1 MERNILICGDPGVG
15 KSTLIDRLLAA
26 DGRPVSGFRTR
37 KLPPGPDGICEVI
50 LFPAAEGPGSETVRI
65 GRCRDRIL
73 ETDPQAFETL
83 GVRLIRE
90 ARPGTILVMD
100 ELGRMESEAAAFQRE
115 VLKALDGPVP
125 VLAAVK
131 SLRNVPFLDRIRES
145 RDSDLYRI
153 DRENRDALAET
164 LLREI
169 RERKERRERADR

>member
-1 MERNILICGDPGVG
+1 MESNILICGDPGVG

-26 DGRPVSGFRTR
+26 DGRPVSGFRTK

-50 LFPAAEGPGSETVRI
+50 LFPAADGPGSGKVRI

-90 ARPGTILVMD
+90 ARPGTVLLMD
-100 ELGRMESEAAAFQRE
+100 ELGRMESEAPAFQQA
-115 VLKALDGPVP
+115 VLEALDGPLP

-131 SLRNVPFLDRIRES
+131 SLRNVPFLDRVRES
-145 RDSDLYRI
+145 RGSKLYRI
-153 DRENRDALAET
+153 DRENRDALTQT

-169 RERKERRERADR
+169 QERKERQERADR

>member
-1 MERNILICGDPGVG
+1 MESNILICGDPGVG

-26 DGRPVSGFRTR
+26 DGRPVSGFRTK

-50 LFPAAEGPGSETVRI
+50 LFPAAGGPASESVRI

-73 ETDPQAFETL
+73 ETDPRAFETL

-90 ARPGTILVMD
+90 ACPGTILVMD
-100 ELGRMESEAAAFQRE
+100 ELGRMESEAPAFQRA
-115 VLKALDGPVP
+115 VLEALGGPVP

-131 SLRNVPFLDRIRES
+131 SMRNVPFLDRVRES
-145 RDSDLYRI
+145 PGSDLYRI

-169 RERKERRERADR
+169 RARKERRERADR

>member
-1 MERNILICGDPGVG
+1 MFQQAV
-15 KSTLIDRLLAA
+15 
-26 DGRPVSGFRTR
+26 
-37 KLPPGPDGICEVI
+37 
-50 LFPAAEGPGSETVRI
+50 
-65 GRCRDRIL
+65 L
-73 ETDPQAFETL
+73 E
-83 GVRLIRE
+83 
-90 ARPGTILVMD
+90 
-100 ELGRMESEAAAFQRE
+100 
-115 VLKALDGPVP
+115 ALDGPIP